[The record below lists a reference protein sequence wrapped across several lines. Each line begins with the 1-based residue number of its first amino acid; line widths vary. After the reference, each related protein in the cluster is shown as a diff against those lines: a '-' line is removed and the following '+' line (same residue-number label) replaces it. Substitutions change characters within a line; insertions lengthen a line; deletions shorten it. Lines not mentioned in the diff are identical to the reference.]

1 MSSLAEKSERLK
13 AMGVQPWYARLVL
26 KGAGRSP
33 SFDFDV
39 AQLPILEES
48 APDAPLAAVSKSK
61 AELLP
66 SLAPI
71 SKPSAELSA
80 ESARVSEVSIESPSS
95 GAPSCAV
102 GSKTTIQV
110 DLPSEQSIMIFNS
123 DLITVVCGKCSPEQ
137 VSSLIGLTSAISS
150 AFYRRNIQLVEAG
163 SFNWPVFDS
172 RSLKSRNTDL
182 HQKSLTRFL
191 RKKSVARSS
200 FVMLLGVE
208 MSADAFLGLVAA
220 DEASCQVVSS
230 SVSPSDCLRDPAQK
244 AFLWKELL
252 DARRS
257 V

>member
-1 MSSLAEKSERLK
+1 MSSLAEKCERLK

-33 SFDFDV
+33 SFNLDV
-39 AQLPILEES
+39 AQLDEES
-48 APDAPLAAVSKSK
+48 APDAPLAAISTSK
-61 AELLP
+61 AERPP

-71 SKPSAELSA
+71 SKPSVELSA
-80 ESARVSEVSIESPSS
+80 ESAQVSEASIEGRSS

-102 GSKTTIQV
+102 SSETTIQV
-110 DLPSEQSIMIFNS
+110 DLPSAQSLMIFNS

-182 HQKSLTRFL
+182 HQKSLARFL
-191 RKKSVARSS
+191 RKQSVARSS
-200 FVMLLGVE
+200 FVLLLGVE
-208 MSADAFLGLVAA
+208 MSADAFFGLVAA
-220 DEASCQVVSS
+220 DDVSCKVVSS